1 MILTLNSYDL
11 DKTNIVL
18 GNKETNLIGDYKFFY
33 KLFYSTNY
41 YVMNG
46 ICIKLNLVNYKQ
58 GVFYN
63 YIKINYN
70 LQNNINLINLLGEV
84 EKNILSNVPS
94 VIKNNLYNDLMCGVI
109 KIQKKSIY
117 PTRQLVLRITGVW
130 ETNDNCGITYK
141 FAFV

>member
-1 MILTLNSYDL
+1 MLLTLDIYDL

-33 KLFYSTNY
+33 KLFYSSGY

-58 GVFYN
+58 SNFYN

-70 LQNNINLINLLGEV
+70 VQHNNALINMLGEV
-84 EKNILSNVPS
+84 EKNILSNVTG
-94 VIKNNLYNDLMCGVI
+94 VIKNNLYNDLLCGVI
-109 KIQKKSIY
+109 KIQKKNY
-117 PTRQLVLRITGVW
+117 YHTRHLVLRITGVW
-130 ETNDNCGITYK
+130 ESTNNCGISYK
-141 FAFV
+141 FTFV